1 VYVKPVTYHRA
12 HGHSPQESN
21 FKNACSGT
29 FCGRGTSH
37 PNRAHRGPAATLSRS
52 PMASKHVPALSRA
65 PLAVPHL
72 IRPDPH
78 DPQGSGD
85 AERESTGDGVGQ
97 GVVQPLATLADCGLG
112 HTEWDRS
119 NEPTG
124 ALRSSP

>member
-1 VYVKPVTYHRA
+1 GGCADERSLLDGWSSVRRGNDCPRVQQVPRDRLA
-12 HGHSPQESN
+12 SP
-21 FKNACSGT
+21 SGY
-29 FCGRGTSH
+29 GTTKGGGERWPTH
-37 PNRAHRGPAATLSRS
+37 
-52 PMASKHVPALSRA
+52 A

-124 ALRSSP
+124 ALWSSP